1 MALPSTT
8 QDLAEI
14 SSGSSRT
21 FESEAGGTAQ
31 IAGGSAG
38 WRKLLVQ
45 AEMVASHLQ
54 SATIEGEHGSGK
66 ETMARYLHAHSALSR
81 TAFQRHDAQ
90 AWLECEASRIAPVGF
105 VYLDRVDLLTVA
117 QQGLL
122 LDVLRTLQD
131 LGRGRAVLVAS
142 SRASLRH
149 LASQGKIAPE
159 VALRLTAVRFVIPPL
174 RQRREDIAPLA
185 QLLLDQIRSR
195 YQRPPAALGPGV
207 LARLLQHSWP
217 GNVRELASVLESAV
231 LEAHDGIVRVE
242 NLPIASGGELETD
255 PKTPL
260 PGETLDLHT
269 VVRQHVQYVLDRN
282 QGNKLR
288 SSREL
293 GISRSTLYRILADE
307 TVLGR

>member
-1 MALPSTT
+1 LALPSTT
-8 QDLAEI
+8 QDLVEM
-14 SSGSSRT
+14 SPGSSRP
-21 FESEAGGTAQ
+21 FESEASGTAQ

-54 SATIEGEHGSGK
+54 IATIEGEHGSGK
-66 ETMARYLHAHSALSR
+66 ETVARYLHARSALSR
-81 TAFQRHDAQ
+81 TLFQRHDAQ
-90 AWLECEASRIAPVGF
+90 AWLESEASRIALAGF

-122 LDVLRTLQD
+122 LDILRTLQD

-149 LASQGKIAPE
+149 LVIQGKLARD
-159 VALRLTAVRFVIPPL
+159 VAFRLTAVRFVVPPL

-195 YQRPPAALGPGV
+195 YQRPPMALGPGA
-207 LARLLQHSWP
+207 LARLLQHNWP
-217 GNVRELASVLESAV
+217 GNVRELTSVLESAV

-242 NLPIASGGELETD
+242 NLPIASSGELETD
-255 PKTPL
+255 PKTPV
-260 PGETLDLHT
+260 PGENLDLHT

-288 SSREL
+288 SARQL